1 MLARHHR
8 TAVRA
13 GRAECYRG
21 SRSGL

>member
-21 SRSGL
+21 RRSGL